1 MEKAKEGPKRKN
13 FEYNFVVCYKSV
25 NFAENIINKSA
36 MERLGRIMLLAAML
50 LSTVIAKA
58 QFTVVDADTKESLP
72 GVYVFS
78 ETGTLLAMSDENGQV
93 KEQTGK
99 VMLSMISYETKTIDA
114 TGLKGEV
121 ELKGKPFELGEVVV
135 GRTEYLKISA
145 AFRDV
150 VKNYDNLVVFREG
163 LVDYYYNAKTKKYK
177 RYIRACR
184 QYEHPE
190 LRNTMAHDSLA
201 MMLLPVLDFNKVKR
215 VTTLSETTSGD
226 TTVVEA
232 KYGKKIVKDGMMTIE
247 KNGTYRDIVDAL
259 KFLDRT
265 SVSFLGLR
273 YTLTKHITDWQFS
286 EKTEHMDATSLIS
299 CRDYREEEYQW
310 SKKSPIVPI
319 TTTSD
324 LVVYSVTNLK
334 TQEARVEMKD
344 KEMTADFT
352 LPECLPTVPESV
364 LEHVAKKLV
373 LKKFRE
379 R

>member
-1 MEKAKEGPKRKN
+1 MKKKLSLHSELRIIL
-13 FEYNFVVCYKSV
+13 
-25 NFAENIINKSA
+25 FAILCCVTLMA
-36 MERLGRIMLLAAML
+36 R
-50 LSTVIAKA
+50 A
-58 QFTVVDADTKESLP
+58 QFTIVDADTKETLP

-93 KEQTGK
+93 KAQTGK
-99 VMLSMISYETKTIDA
+99 VMLSMISYETRTLDA
-114 TGLKGEV
+114 TGLTGEV

-135 GRTEYLKISA
+135 GKTEYLKISA

-150 VKNYDNLVVFREG
+150 VKNFDNLVVFREG
-163 LVDYYYNAKTKKYK
+163 LVDYYYNANTKKYK

-184 QYEHPE
+184 QYEHPQ
-190 LRNTMAHDSLA
+190 LRNPEAHDSLA
-201 MMLLPVLDFNKVKR
+201 IMLLPLLDFNKVKR
-215 VTTLSETTSGD
+215 LTTLSETTSGD

-232 KYGKKIVKDGMMTIE
+232 KLGRKIVKDGMMTIE
-247 KNGTYRDIVDAL
+247 KNGTYRDIVDAM

-265 SVSFLGLR
+265 SVSFLGLH

-286 EKTEHMDATSLIS
+286 EKTDHMDAASLIA

-310 SKKSPIVPI
+310 SKKAPVIPI

-334 TQEARVEMKD
+334 TQEAKEEMKD
-344 KEMTADFT
+344 KAMTTEFT
-352 LPECLPTVPESV
+352 LPGCLPTVPEGIR
-364 LEHVAKKLV
+364 ERVARKLV